1 MGNLQSFKLVIVS
14 AFVALSVSACATNRS
29 DIIVAAP
36 VGEQPKSSSYAKIT
50 EVRDLRQFS
59 VNPKDPSQPSLGSA
73 EEIQDPKITGRA
85 LARKRNG
92 FGMALG
98 DVTLPQ
104 TMTVAGLVRD
114 SAKKA
119 LQDRGYVVVEESSP
133 DYARALPLSIDI
145 QQFWTWIHIGFSE
158 LTFTFNSTLNLTGP
172 GLLVSDP
179 AVATSQA
186 LHTSAFGTESNWTL
200 AIQKGINETT
210 EQIKARINPA
220 ANPAAI
226 SQATGGCSSGYRSG
240 VLIQAF

>member
-1 MGNLQSFKLVIVS
+1 MGNLWSLKLVVVS

-29 DIIVAAP
+29 EIPIAAP
-36 VGEQPKSSSYAKIT
+36 VSEQPKGSAYAKIT

-59 VNPKDPSQPSLGSA
+59 VNPKDPSQPSLGSQ

-104 TMTVAGLVRD
+104 SMSVASLVHN

-119 LQDRGYVVVEESSP
+119 LQDKGYVVVEDSSP
-133 DYARALPLSIDI
+133 EYARALPLSIDI
-145 QQFWTWIHIGFSE
+145 EQFWTWIHIGFTE
-158 LTFTFNSTLNLTGP
+158 LTFTFNSTVNLKGS

-179 AVATSQA
+179 SVVKTQA
-186 LHTSAFGTESNWTL
+186 LHTSAFGTESHWTL
-200 AIQKGINETT
+200 AIQKGVNETT
-210 EQIKARINPA
+210 EQIKAQIKAPA
-220 ANPAAI
+220 SPAAI
-226 SQATGGCSSGYRSG
+226 SQTTGGAD
-240 VLIQAF
+240 QASDLGS